1 MTGLG
6 KHHYCTLKFRYH
18 HVPSMTPTS
27 NKKDEEQLKYF
38 KTEYFWPKPLEF
50 LIRLTERGP
59 RSVFHSKSVSY
70 TVKLV
75 QEHRITS

>member
-1 MTGLG
+1 
-6 KHHYCTLKFRYH
+6 
-18 HVPSMTPTS
+18 MTPTS